1 MEFEVETPQGKL
13 PIVMTGDLG
22 PDGFTGK
29 ATLAGMGEANWKG
42 TRVK

>member
-1 MEFEVETPQGKL
+1 M

-22 PDGFTGK
+22 ADGLAGK

-42 TRVK
+42 TRAK